1 MTATKSDEFRWFK
14 PGDISGFFA
23 LMIDN
28 MAVLAFLSATL
39 VYGFGFPAKVIFLK
53 MFPGTAIGVLA
64 GDLLYAWQAYRI
76 YKKTGNSTITAMP
89 LGLDTPSTIAI
100 ALVVLGPVFNSA
112 KATGMTVDQ
121 AANFAWYVGMATMVL
136 TGIFKLAMSF
146 FSEQVR
152 KIVPQ
157 AGLLGSLA
165 GVGVGLLGFT
175 PILEIFQMPL
185 IGIIAFGLVLY
196 NLVARIDLPK
206 KIPGLVVGIVI
217 GIVVIKEERII
228 N

>member
-76 YKKTGNSTITAMP
+76 YKK
-89 LGLDTPSTIAI
+89 
-100 ALVVLGPVFNSA
+100 
-112 KATGMTVDQ
+112 
-121 AANFAWYVGMATMVL
+121 
-136 TGIFKLAMSF
+136 
-146 FSEQVR
+146 R
-152 KIVPQ
+152 
-157 AGLLGSLA
+157 
-165 GVGVGLLGFT
+165 
-175 PILEIFQMPL
+175 
-185 IGIIAFGLVLY
+185 
-196 NLVARIDLPK
+196 R
-206 KIPGLVVGIVI
+206 
-217 GIVVIKEERII
+217 
-228 N
+228 